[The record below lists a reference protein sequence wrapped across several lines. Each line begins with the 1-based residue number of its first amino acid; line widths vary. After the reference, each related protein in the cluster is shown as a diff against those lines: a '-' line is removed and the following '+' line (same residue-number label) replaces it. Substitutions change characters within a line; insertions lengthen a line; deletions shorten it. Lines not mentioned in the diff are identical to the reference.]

1 MINNYE
7 FSFKLEAAPPAGQ
20 YIINYPQQDG
30 FSLEVTYDKKS
41 YDMSPSYKINSITIN
56 RILAP
61 DTNVLSA
68 PPGPHARQQVSSKS
82 LQINYYHIIMSGNC
96 KKPWGNIVP
105 EISIGQTAYLT
116 VKGLVDN
123 GSTILTIESC
133 KLIIGAQ
140 TYTVTP
146 TRYVDNRITN
156 ADCEIIASGGHRR
169 KRRATKKAGRNMRRK
184 TKKAKNIRRQRGGA

>member
-30 FSLEVTYDKKS
+30 FSLAVTYDKNS
-41 YDMSPSYKINSITIN
+41 FDMSPSYKINSITIN

-61 DTNVLSA
+61 DTKVPSA
-68 PPGPHARQQVSSKS
+68 MGAAGARGPQSSKS
-82 LQINYYHIIMSGNC
+82 LQINYNNIIMSGNC
-96 KKPWGNIVP
+96 KKAWGNIFP

-116 VKGLVDN
+116 VKALVDN

-169 KRRATKKAGRNMRRK
+169 KRRATQKARRK
-184 TKKAKNIRRQRGGA
+184 NRRLSRRNK